1 MVVYVLNYDDTP
13 LMPTKR
19 FGHVRWLL
27 KTGKAIVVRKEPF
40 TIKLITEKK
49 RYTQDITLG
58 VDSGSK
64 HIGIS
69 ATTTKKELFCSIS
82 ELRSD
87 IVNLLST
94 RRESRK
100 RRRNR
105 LRYRKARFLN
115 RVKTKKDGWIA
126 PSIRNKIQFH
136 VKLIDLVNSILP
148 ITKTII
154 EIGSFDPQKII
165 DPNISGTGYQNG
177 PQKDSWCTR
186 EYVLFRDNH
195 TCQHCH
201 GKSKDSILRVHHIES
216 RKTGGDSPSNLVTL
230 CNTCHTEYHDGK
242 ISLNIKRGT
251 SLRDVAY
258 MNIMKDRIL
267 KEVSNKYSNV
277 HYTWGYITKR
287 NRIKNNI
294 SKGHDYDAFV
304 ISENFKAEQIDIRYV
319 VRQVRRHNRQ
329 IHKAKILKGG
339 KLKRNQAPYTVFGY
353 RLNDIVRYKGKQY
366 YIKARR
372 SSGYF
377 DIRTFEGTKS
387 GSSYKNLKL
396 ERISGR
402 TFIFNQKRESS
413 LNSSHK

>member
-1 MVVYVLNYDDTP
+1 MVVYVLNHDDTP

-49 RYTQDITLG
+49 RYTQDVTLG

-64 HIGIS
+64 HIGLS

-94 RRESRK
+94 RREIR
-100 RRRNR
+100 RTRRNR

-115 RVKTKKDGWIA
+115 RVKTKKSDWIA

-165 DPNISGTGYQNG
+165 DSNISGTGYQNG
-177 PQKDSWCTR
+177 PQKDTWNTR

-201 GKSKDSILRVHHIES
+201 GKSKDSILNVHHIES

-230 CNTCHTEYHDGK
+230 CNTCHTGYHVGK
-242 ISLNIKRGT
+242 ISLNIKRDP

-267 KEVSNKYSNV
+267 KEVSKKYNNV
-277 HYTWGYITKR
+277 QFTWGYITKC
-287 NRIKNNI
+287 NRINNNI
-294 SKGHDYDAFV
+294 PKGHDYDAFV
-304 ISENFKAEQIDIRYV
+304 ISKNFKAEQIDIRYV
-319 VRQVRRHNRQ
+319 IKQVRRHNRQ

-339 KLKRNQAPYTVFGY
+339 KLKRNQAPYTVFEY

-366 YIKARR
+366 YIGGRR

-377 DIRTFEGTKS
+377 DIRTFDGTKS
-387 GSSYKNLKL
+387 TSSYKNLRL

-402 TFIFNQKRESS
+402 IFIFNQKRE
-413 LNSSHK
+413 